1 MLKSLY
7 IKNYALIDEISLS
20 FNKDFTV
27 ISGDT
32 GSGKSILLNSIALLF
47 GKRLEKNYVNN
58 KKCIIEAVFEINQ
71 SLKAFFSKHNLDFA
85 SETIIRRE
93 ITINGTSRIFI
104 NDTPVTLIKIK
115 ELSKYLIE
123 IHSQNESLLIKQE
136 HEQINILDRLANNH
150 VLLQKYQ
157 NEFVIYNN
165 ILKERN
171 EINLKSDISTLEL
184 DFLQFQLKELKDS
197 HLNKDEKELIEKR
210 LLILSNSE
218 EISKIISSSS
228 EYLTSENGIIN
239 NLNKIYRD
247 FLKFENFNHL
257 SDRLNSNIID
267 LNDISDEVLSYRNNL
282 DANPKEINELS
293 SRLNILNNLFL
304 KHRVKSI
311 DELFLI
317 IKKLE
322 EKIALFSN
330 LSQNINDLNLKIDKQ
345 LKIISKLSEDI
356 TISRKKVCKKF
367 EEDIEETLKS
377 LSIPH
382 AKFNIHIDK
391 SENYNFT
398 GNDNIQFYFSAN
410 KGKNAKNLSS
420 VASGGEVSRLMLAI
434 KFLLSKEFSN
444 KTLIFDEID
453 TGVSGDIASY
463 MGDLMKKISFTS
475 QLLSITHL
483 PQIASKSDFHI
494 KVFKRTLENSTV
506 TSAVYLEGNDR
517 VVEIAKLLSG
527 KSISNAAILNAKEL
541 LNQ

>member
-32 GSGKSILLNSIALLF
+32 GSGKSILLNSSALLF

-71 SLKAFFSKHNLDFA
+71 SLKAFFSKYNLDFA
-85 SETIIRRE
+85 SEPLIRRE

-304 KHRVKSI
+304 KHRGE
-311 DELFLI
+311 DCI
-317 IKKLE
+317 I
-322 EKIALFSN
+322 F
-330 LSQNINDLNLKIDKQ
+330 
-345 LKIISKLSEDI
+345 
-356 TISRKKVCKKF
+356 
-367 EEDIEETLKS
+367 
-377 LSIPH
+377 
-382 AKFNIHIDK
+382 
-391 SENYNFT
+391 
-398 GNDNIQFYFSAN
+398 
-410 KGKNAKNLSS
+410 
-420 VASGGEVSRLMLAI
+420 
-434 KFLLSKEFSN
+434 
-444 KTLIFDEID
+444 
-453 TGVSGDIASY
+453 
-463 MGDLMKKISFTS
+463 
-475 QLLSITHL
+475 
-483 PQIASKSDFHI
+483 
-494 KVFKRTLENSTV
+494 
-506 TSAVYLEGNDR
+506 
-517 VVEIAKLLSG
+517 
-527 KSISNAAILNAKEL
+527 
-541 LNQ
+541 